1 MEKPTNMQPITEP
14 EYWSSWD
21 RLEPPST
28 DPLLDLIGDL
38 RRYAN
43 SVSVHLETIE
53 ALTVGIQA
61 QLQRVESLLDNNR
74 AESARVLHRIQ
85 QIADRQDTHAFNL
98 EQTRRLIETLVQR
111 TDQLAVDVIDRH
123 VTDPLFKEFVRLYA
137 GVQVLSDATR
147 PDEAK
152 ALAESIERF
161 LDSCGLTF
169 IQPREGDLLDPREHQ
184 PMQHRD
190 TEDRKLGGRAAST
203 YIPGLSNKKRRL

>member
-1 MEKPTNMQPITEP
+1 MEKPTNMQRNTEP

-21 RLEPPST
+21 RLEPASP
-28 DPLLDLIGDL
+28 DPLLDLIGHL

-74 AESARVLHRIQ
+74 VETARVSHRIQ

-111 TDQLAVDVIDRH
+111 TDQLADDMIDRH
-123 VTDPLFKEFVRLYA
+123 VTDPLFKEFVRLYV
-137 GVQVLSDATR
+137 GVKILADATR
-147 PDEAK
+147 PE
-152 ALAESIERF
+152 
-161 LDSCGLTF
+161 
-169 IQPREGDLLDPREHQ
+169 
-184 PMQHRD
+184 
-190 TEDRKLGGRAAST
+190 
-203 YIPGLSNKKRRL
+203 